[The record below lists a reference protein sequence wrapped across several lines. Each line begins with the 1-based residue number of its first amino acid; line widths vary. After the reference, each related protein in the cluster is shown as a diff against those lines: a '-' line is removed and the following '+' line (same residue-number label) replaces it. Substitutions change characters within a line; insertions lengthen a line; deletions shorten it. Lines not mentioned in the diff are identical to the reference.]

1 MDVNKLKATSP
12 QKDVSHLRSTVSCF
26 RLIAKNASASQWV
39 YKAFKKEK
47 RNQRYVFYN
56 KYYTGCIVTRKVH
69 MSFFFLFYKHTHTH
83 TTAYLYIDVK
93 TGWHPKNPQETKIKA
108 PLMCSVNISNI
119 ELMTGST

>member
-12 QKDVSHLRSTVSCF
+12 RKDVSHLRSTVSCF

-47 RNQRYVFYN
+47 RNQQYVFYN

-69 MSFFFLFYKHTHTH
+69 MS
-83 TTAYLYIDVK
+83 YLYKDVK